1 MEADEKREGFRTTS
15 VLRAIEFPRRIL
27 TSPDRLASG
36 KTATQKP
43 QHRGTRGCER
53 GCTAL
58 GIEFLIGEET
68 GLDATYLN
76 FRLAF
81 NFE

>member
-27 TSPDRLASG
+27 TSPDRLAPG

-43 QHRGTRGCER
+43 QHRETRGCEV
-53 GCTAL
+53 AAQL
-58 GIEFLIGEET
+58 LELSF
-68 GLDATYLN
+68 
-76 FRLAF
+76 
-81 NFE
+81 